1 MEMACRDNTVR
12 NWGENKT
19 QKLKNKQIIVAEFE
33 GMKFE
38 ERTENQ
44 SLAGAPHL
52 PGSLKAVLRCQN
64 AQDKCI
70 PVKCNNRGPFTR
82 TPHRVSEPSFCFED
96 FLSNFVS
103 LNQKHIFSYR
113 FKSSAQ

>member
-1 MEMACRDNTVR
+1 MEMACRDNTVG

-19 QKLKNKQIIVAEFE
+19 QNLKNKQIIVGEFE
-33 GMKFE
+33 GFKFKE
-38 ERTENQ
+38 ERTENP
-44 SLAGAPHL
+44 SLAGATHL

-82 TPHRVSEPSFCFED
+82 TPHEVSEPIED

-103 LNQKHIFSYR
+103 LNQKHICS
-113 FKSSAQ
+113 